1 MRAKFI
7 NEIKRGI
14 EGSGLS
20 PIKMGKAAILKG
32 YTYINQHW
40 PFIDIEFLSDSKDR
54 HIIPIINEIAK
65 WDFNCSPE
73 SIIILNVDYTSVEM
87 DIWID
92 NVLNQIETYRYFKT
106 AGFDD
111 LYTVI
116 CYSKE
121 WRIGRV
127 EIYKEYFLSGTDISS
142 VNRTRISSY
151 YLIET

>member
-20 PIKMGKAAILKG
+20 PMKMGKAAILKG

-40 PFIDIEFLSDSKDR
+40 PFTDIEFLSDIKDR

-65 WDFNCSPE
+65 WDFNCAPE
-73 SIIILNVDYTSVEM
+73 SIIILDTDYTAVAM
-87 DIWID
+87 DTWID
-92 NVLNQIETYRYFKT
+92 NVLSQIETNRHIEIP
-106 AGFDD
+106 GFDD
-111 LYTVI
+111 LYASVY
-116 CYSKE
+116 YSKE
-121 WRIGRV
+121 WHVGIV
-127 EIYKEYFLSGTDISS
+127 LIYKDYFSIETDIPAS
-142 VNRTRISSY
+142 RTLISSY